1 MALVGLMGS
10 PVAVAE
16 AGGVGQTGNTFSCKT
31 AVKSTKS
38 VQAHKSALFSVLH
51 CFLTPENY
59 VHL

>member
-38 VQAHKSALFSVLH
+38 VQVIVNEVRPMGIDPMTTKG
-51 CFLTPENY
+51 
-59 VHL
+59 